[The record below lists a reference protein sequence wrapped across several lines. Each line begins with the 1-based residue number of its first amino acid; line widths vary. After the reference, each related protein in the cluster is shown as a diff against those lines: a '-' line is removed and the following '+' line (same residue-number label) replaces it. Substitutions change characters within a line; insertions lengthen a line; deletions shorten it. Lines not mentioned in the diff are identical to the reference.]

1 MGSKNNGAKRS
12 QRQKSIIKPK
22 TTISLSPSAALSAST
37 PTPGS
42 ALKSRPDHAVSQR
55 VSQ

>member
-22 TTISLSPSAALSAST
+22 TTNPHRHQQPLSAGT
-37 PTPGS
+37 PAPDF
-42 ALKSRPDHAVSQR
+42 ALKSRPDHTVSQR
-55 VSQ
+55 VS